1 MFDLEIAGKIIKLL
15 KCPQYIYCCCRWV
28 RAVSPAEGDP
38 QLVRGLPGRVRGAAE
53 PLGALGAGQE
63 GLQEGLGR
71 K

>member
-1 MFDLEIAGKIIKLL
+1 M
-15 KCPQYIYCCCRWV
+15 
-28 RAVSPAEGDP
+28 SPAEGDP